1 MKFYGHISD
10 IGKRLPTPHSNR
22 GWSIRSRA

>member
-1 MKFYGHISD
+1 MKCYGHVSD
-10 IGKRLPTPHSNR
+10 IGKRLPTPHWNR

>member
-1 MKFYGHISD
+1 MKCYGHVSD
-10 IGKRLPTPHSNR
+10 IGKRLPTPHCNW